1 VAAGRLLG
9 PRYLIGGP
17 FLDQNSIKSVGDV
30 EPMLDLHVQKGFD
43 YVKIHGDL
51 PDDAYKAVMEGARK
65 RNLLVTGHV
74 QRHRPLQHSLGMYS
88 IEHAEEFL
96 HSPGRAALRNPVL
109 AKAAAAEIKKSGLFV
124 VPTLVVFKMIAKYLD
139 DAKFARLRESPAVR
153 YLSPQLQESW
163 LSAEKNT
170 YRRRGPAAS
179 LKLAEEDGR
188 MLSTFTKVLHEAG
201 VPLILATD
209 VLGALVPGFSVHE
222 ELEYL
227 VEAGLS
233 PYEALR
239 TGTVN
244 VAAYLR
250 EPDAGTLEAGKRAD
264 FILVGGNP
272 LRDIK
277 AAADVRG
284 VFVRGRWLP
293 RAELEA
299 MLQSVPRGYA
309 EAGRD
314 YAP

>member
-1 VAAGRLLG
+1 
-9 PRYLIGGP
+9 
-17 FLDQNSIKSVGDV
+17 
-30 EPMLDLHVQKGFD
+30 
-43 YVKIHGDL
+43 
-51 PDDAYKAVMEGARK
+51 
-65 RNLLVTGHV
+65 
-74 QRHRPLQHSLGMYS
+74 MYS

-96 HSPGRAALRNPVL
+96 HAPGRAALQTPVL

-124 VPTLVVFKMIAKYLD
+124 VPTLVVFKVIAKYLD
-139 DAKFARLRESPAVR
+139 DAEFARLRETPAAR
-153 YLSPQLQESW
+153 YLSPQIQESW

-188 MLSTFTKVLHEAG
+188 LLSNFTKVLHDAG

-209 VLGALVPGFSVHE
+209 VLGALVPGFSLHQ
-222 ELEYL
+222 ELEYF

-250 EPDAGTLEAGKRAD
+250 EPDAGTLEEGKRAD

-284 VFVRGRWLP
+284 VFVRGRWLAQ
-293 RAELEA
+293 AELIA

-314 YAP
+314 YAR

>member
-1 VAAGRLLG
+1 
-9 PRYLIGGP
+9 
-17 FLDQNSIKSVGDV
+17 
-30 EPMLDLHVQKGFD
+30 MLDLHVQKGFD

-51 PDDAYKAVMEGARK
+51 PDDAYRAVIEGARK

-96 HSPGRAALRNPVL
+96 HAPGRAALQNPAL

-124 VPTLVVFKMIAKYLD
+124 VPTLVVFKIIPKYLD
-139 DAKFARLRESPAVR
+139 DAEFARLREIPSLR

-163 LSAEKNT
+163 LSAEKNS
-170 YRRRGPAAS
+170 YRRRGWPADAS
-179 LKLAEEDGR
+179 QKIAEDGR
-188 MLSTFTKVLHEAG
+188 LLSRFTRTLHKAG

-250 EPDAGTLEAGKRAD
+250 EPDAGTLEVEKRAD

-314 YAP
+314 YAR